1 MMFAHNSEEVIESD
15 EYGEAVFDAEVMY
28 PEVDNLFTL
37 KPSTLNMCTQSV
49 QLNVGLRNKSVMHTA
64 EQSMCNSVNKNAVTH
79 SHLLRS
85 KNVR

>member
-37 KPSTLNMCTQSV
+37 KPSTLNKCTQSV
-49 QLNVGLRNKSVMHTA
+49 QLKVGLINKSPMGVHA
-64 EQSMCNSVNKNAVTH
+64 HNRNVC
-79 SHLLRS
+79 HLQTLPVFYLDS
-85 KNVR
+85 GSE